1 MSVPASAMPA
11 AKAGPKS
18 RTDPRT
24 EPRLGLTEWLR
35 TARAWSPLPRMSARF
50 HIVVGLTSLVGSCAL
65 IAIFAGVIPDQ
76 AAQQRTAHL
85 ILSESVTTL
94 GSALLRDGNTSGLRF
109 SLEFL
114 VERNPDIHSIR
125 LRRESGGE
133 YQFFGKDDKGKSG
146 NSTSEVIT
154 DDVQVPI
161 FQRNRPWGELEI
173 QFVSA
178 ENQHWIKR
186 YLSSRF
192 AIIPFMSLLSFP
204 IFYLFLGKVL
214 KELNPSTAVP
224 SRVRTAL
231 DTLAEALL
239 VLDLRGN
246 IVLANAAF
254 INLTGKSMEQ
264 LLGQSARSLPWESDD
279 HFVWEGSMNSSEP
292 TRHDKVGFTNA
303 DGKQCSFIV
312 NCSPVITAEDEIGG
326 VLISMDDI
334 TRLEEQEILLR
345 ESMQLAEE
353 ANSAKS
359 TFLSNMSHEIRTP
372 MNAILGFTEVMRR
385 GQKQSDSERL
395 NYLNIISNSGQHLLE
410 LINDVLDLSKVESG
424 AMEVEFL
431 HSNCAAIANDVVQ
444 ALQSKATEKNIELR
458 LEFTSSLPSQIMTDP
473 SRLRQIITNLVG
485 NAIKFTDTGE
495 VVIRLHALESSGADG
510 RLIYIE
516 VVDSGIGMS
525 IEQQAKIFDA
535 FSQADNSIARRFGG
549 TGLGL
554 SISKQLTEAMNGELT
569 VESEQGVGSTF
580 RTALPFNTD
589 EYEWLEPAAIR
600 QLLSQTKHEEH
611 VDWQIK
617 SSRVLVVDDGVEN
630 RQLMS
635 ILLGDMGLDVE
646 LAKNGKE
653 GVDAFFGADKLS
665 AFDLILMDIQMPIMD
680 GYEAAEIL
688 RKRGATL
695 PIVALT
701 ANAMKGFETK
711 VLAAGFSH
719 YMVKPIDVDKLGS
732 LLTTLLGPSETKTK
746 RKTNDTSAR
755 KLATPAVRTNTLPG
769 GQYGGQYIVS
779 KLALTDDRFIP
790 IVDDFKGRLA
800 GRVAEL
806 KQALSEG
813 DWKAQGDIGHWLKGS
828 AASVGIEPLVQP
840 AKELEAAAAEK
851 DSDACGR
858 AIGLIHELQSRILA
872 DPATQPQTMWQET
885 AADDID
891 QGPESVGDTVIK
903 SSLPIE
909 KPEFH
914 EVVGLFIDRLDEQM
928 QALHLAVD
936 NHDVKQILEILH
948 WLRGSGANVGFAG
961 YMSLCDH
968 MKHSLEDASSAA
980 LVSALNSLE
989 DFNRRVIAGWAIAPS
1004 PDKSID

>member
-11 AKAGPKS
+11 AKS
-18 RTDPRT
+18 RP
-24 EPRLGLTEWLR
+24 GLFEWLR
-35 TARAWSPLPRMSARF
+35 NARASVALPRMSARF

-65 IAIFAGVIPDQ
+65 IAVFAGVIPDQ
-76 AAQQRTAHL
+76 AAQQRTARL
-85 ILSESVTTL
+85 VLSESITTL

-114 VERNPDIHSIR
+114 VERNPDIHAIR
-125 LRRESGGE
+125 VKRESGGE
-133 YQFFGKDDKGKSG
+133 YQFLGKDDEGQS
-146 NSTSEVIT
+146 NSATSAVIT
-154 DDVQVPI
+154 DVVQVPI

-173 QFVSA
+173 QFVSVK
-178 ENQHWIKR
+178 NQHWFKR

-192 AIIPFMSLLSFP
+192 AIIAFMSLLCFP
-204 IFYLFLGKVL
+204 FFYFFLGKVL
-214 KELNPSTAVP
+214 KELNPSAAVP

-254 INLTGKSMEQ
+254 IDLTGKPMEQ
-264 LLGQSARSLPWESDD
+264 LLGQSARSLPWESDNY
-279 HFVWEGSMNSSEP
+279 FVWEGSMNSSEP

-334 TRLEEQEILLR
+334 TRLEEQEVLLR

-385 GQKQSDSERL
+385 GRKQSDSERL

-424 AMEVEFL
+424 AMEVEL
-431 HSNCAAIANDVVQ
+431 LQSSCAAIANDVVQ

-458 LEFTSSLPSQIMTDP
+458 LEFTSPLPSQIMTDP

-485 NAIKFTDTGE
+485 NAIKFTDAGE
-495 VVIRLHALESSGADG
+495 VVIRLHAGESSGADG
-510 RLIYIE
+510 RHIHIE
-516 VVDSGIGMS
+516 VIDSGIGMS
-525 IEQQAKIFDA
+525 IEQQTKIFDA

-554 SISKQLTEAMNGELT
+554 SISKQLTEAMNGKLT
-569 VESEQGVGSTF
+569 VESAQGVGSTF
-580 RTALPFNTD
+580 RTTLPFNTD
-589 EYEWLEPAAIR
+589 DYEWLEPDAIR
-600 QLLSQTKHEEH
+600 QLLTQTKHEEH
-611 VDWQIK
+611 TDWQIN
-617 SSRVLVVDDGVEN
+617 SARVLVVDDGVEN

-635 ILLGDMGLDVE
+635 IFLGDMGLDVE
-646 LAKNGKE
+646 LAENGKE

-665 AFDLILMDIQMPIMD
+665 AFDLILMDIQMPVMD
-680 GYEAAEIL
+680 GYEAAAIL
-688 RKRGATL
+688 RKGGATL

-701 ANAMKGFETK
+701 ANAMKGFEKK
-711 VLAAGFSH
+711 VLAEGFSH

-732 LLTTLLGPSETKTK
+732 LLTTLLGSSERMSK
-746 RKTNDTSAR
+746 DASAR
-755 KLATPAVRTNTLPG
+755 KPAALAVRPDSVSG
-769 GQYGGQYIVS
+769 GQYDGEFGGRHIVS
-779 KLALTDDRFIP
+779 ELALTDNRFIP
-790 IVDDFKGRLA
+790 IVDDFKERLA
-800 GRVAEL
+800 ERVAEL
-806 KQALSEG
+806 QQALSER

-828 AASVGIEPLVQP
+828 AASVGIKPLVQP
-840 AKELEAAAAEK
+840 ARELEAAAAK
-851 DSDACGR
+851 NDNDACSK
-858 AIGLIHELQSRILA
+858 AIGLIQELQSRILA
-872 DPATQPQTMWQET
+872 DPSTQPQTSWQET
-885 AADDID
+885 ATDDVS
-891 QGPESVGDTVIK
+891 QEPEFSGDTVIK

-909 KPEFH
+909 NPEFH
-914 EVVGLFIDRLDEQM
+914 EVVGLFIERLDAQM
-928 QALHLAVD
+928 QALRLAVD

-948 WLRGSGANVGFAG
+948 WLRGSGANVGFAA
-961 YMSLCDH
+961 YMGLCDH
-968 MKHSLEDASSAA
+968 MKHSLEEASSVA
-980 LVSALNSLE
+980 LINALNLLE
-989 DFNRRVIAGWAIAPS
+989 DYNRRVIAGWAIAPR
-1004 PDKSID
+1004 PDKDID